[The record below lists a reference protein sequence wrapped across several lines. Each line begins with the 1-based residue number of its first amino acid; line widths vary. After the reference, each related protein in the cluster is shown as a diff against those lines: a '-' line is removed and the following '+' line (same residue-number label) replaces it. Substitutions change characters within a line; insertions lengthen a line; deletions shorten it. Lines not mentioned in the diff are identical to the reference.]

1 MTALHPVAS
10 RLPDRKV
17 VRCPGQ
23 GAASARAM
31 TIEQGFPSPDQPDK
45 GRTAT
50 YRAGSRR
57 ELWLRALCATVG
69 GSRGE
74 PLCYRRWQPRGA
86 IVLPSVAAA
95 GSHLGNLG

>member
-1 MTALHPVAS
+1 
-10 RLPDRKV
+10 
-17 VRCPGQ
+17 
-23 GAASARAM
+23 M

-69 GSRGE
+69 GRRGGSYATVGGSRGE
-74 PLCYRRWQPRGA
+74 PSGESRFKVIWEMSVDCENPHTHADRHSA
-86 IVLPSVAAA
+86 IIDGLP
-95 GSHLGNLG
+95 

>member
-1 MTALHPVAS
+1 MSAS
-10 RLPDRKV
+10 SH
-17 VRCPGQ
+17 Q
-23 GAASARAM
+23 
-31 TIEQGFPSPDQPDK
+31 
-45 GRTAT
+45 RTSEAFRSGTNGLRIHNQFAT

-95 GSHLGNLG
+95 GSHCATVGGSRGEPAGESRFK